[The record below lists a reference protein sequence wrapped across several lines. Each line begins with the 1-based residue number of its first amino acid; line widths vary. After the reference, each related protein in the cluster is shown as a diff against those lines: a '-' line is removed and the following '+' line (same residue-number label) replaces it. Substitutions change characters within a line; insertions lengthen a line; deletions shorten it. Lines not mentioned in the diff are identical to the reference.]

1 VTKNGEAVKQAPAAA
16 SAADAEPI
24 YFARPS
30 AQYQAHAAAIDAAIR
45 RVLNNPIYIMGEE
58 VRAFEEEFARFVGVE
73 HAIGVAN
80 GTDALQ
86 LALRAFDIG
95 RGDEV
100 ITTAHTAVATIAAI
114 DMTGATPRF
123 VDISPDSYGLDPEQ
137 VARAIGPRTKAIL
150 PVHIYGH
157 PVEMGPLVEL
167 AERKGLALIEDCAQ
181 AHGARWQGQMVGSI
195 GQVGCFSC
203 YPTKNLGAIGDAG
216 IITTGDAKLAER
228 LRLLRQYGWRQGQ
241 VSEIPGYNSRLDEL
255 QAAIL
260 RVKLPLLEKNN
271 VARRRIAARYSEA
284 LADLPLVLPSQ
295 APDVEAVIH
304 LYVLRAPQRD
314 RLKAGLA
321 ERGIIAG
328 VHYPL
333 PAHKHPAYIDRFPAS
348 LPVTERVAGEILS
361 LPMYP
366 ELTDAQIERVIEGV
380 RRFHRAAAAA

>member
-1 VTKNGEAVKQAPAAA
+1 VTVL
-16 SAADAEPI
+16 EPI

-30 AQYQAHAAAIDAAIR
+30 AQYQAHAPAIDAAIR

-58 VRAFEEEFARFVGVE
+58 VRRFEEEFARFVGVE
-73 HAIGVAN
+73 HAVGVAN

-86 LALRAFDIG
+86 LALRAYDIG
-95 RGDEV
+95 HGDEV
-100 ITTAHTAVATIAAI
+100 ITTAHTAVATVAAI
-114 DMTGATPRF
+114 DMTGAVPRF
-123 VDISPDSYGLDPEQ
+123 VDISPDSYGLDPGQ
-137 VARAIGPRTKAIL
+137 VARGHGPPPHANQ

-181 AHGARWQGQMVGSI
+181 AHGARWQGRMVGSI

-216 IITTGDAKLAER
+216 VITTSDAKIAER
-228 LRLLRQYGWRQGQ
+228 LRLLRQYGWRHGQ

-260 RVKLPLLEKNN
+260 RVKLPLLEETNA
-271 VARRRIAARYSEA
+271 ARRRIAVRYNQA
-284 LADLPLVLPSQ
+284 FADLPLTLPTE
-295 APDVEAVIH
+295 APGAEAVSH
-304 LYVLRAPQRD
+304 LYVLRSPQRD
-314 RLKAGLA
+314 RLKAALA
-321 ERGIIAG
+321 DRGIFAG
-328 VHYPL
+328 IHYPL

-366 ELTDAQIERVIEGV
+366 ELSDDQVERVVEGV
-380 RRFHRAAAAA
+380 RLYHRAAAAE